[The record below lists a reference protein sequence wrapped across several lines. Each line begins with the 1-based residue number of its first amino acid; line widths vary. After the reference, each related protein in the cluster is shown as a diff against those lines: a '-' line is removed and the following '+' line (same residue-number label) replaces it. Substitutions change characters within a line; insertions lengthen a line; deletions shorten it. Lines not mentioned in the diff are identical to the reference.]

1 VTSLRLLAALSG
13 AGALAAVATLVAGVG
28 RPAAVE
34 RPAAAGATAVAS
46 AQAQAAPA
54 VATDAR
60 APAPEL
66 RHVPA
71 GIISRAAAARAL
83 ERAPGPTCR
92 PAPRPGGDACTPQRD
107 RVEIQWDVD
116 RDR

>member
-1 VTSLRLLAALSG
+1 MTGLRLLAALSG
-13 AGALAAVATLVAGVG
+13 AGVLAAVGTIVAGAG
-28 RPAAVE
+28 RPGAVE
-34 RPAAAGATAVAS
+34 RPAAAAAVA
-46 AQAQAAPA
+46 AAAPQAQPTPPAAL
-54 VATDAR
+54 DAG

-92 PAPRPGGDACTPQRD
+92 PAPRPGGDACTPPRD

-116 RDR
+116 QDR